1 MPDADG
7 PLSQSEIDA
16 LLASLAAGASAPAT
30 ESPPPPK
37 PEAPADPPAA
47 PAETPPTA
55 PAAAEPSAG
64 DAAFAVSGP
73 PPLPE
78 EPQSGRVQRITDLS
92 VTFTVVVGQTSQP
105 MQRWLELGIGSRIVL
120 NQKWQQ
126 PVTLRL
132 NGMAVGTGRVVLV
145 GNRFGVKVTR
155 WGSHQ

>member
-30 ESPPPPK
+30 PPPPPPK
-37 PEAPADPPAA
+37 PEAPAEPTMAA
-47 PAETPPTA
+47 TPPPTA
-55 PAAAEPSAG
+55 PADAEASAE
-64 DAAFAVSGP
+64 DAAYAVSGP

-78 EPQSGRVQRITDLS
+78 EPPSGRVQRITDLS

-155 WGSHQ
+155 WGNQQ